1 MDDLFHPVT
10 TADIPRLNRAF
21 QEKGSRLCNDSAGAA
36 VLWQEYFE
44 DAAAELCG
52 ALVLRERLPGVGHV
66 YSLPMGGDFDAALYE
81 LFSLARAQGEP
92 LRLFPVTPEEL
103 EALRGCFPELEAE
116 LLRPWCDYLYDAQS
130 MVTFAG
136 KKLHGQKNHVNR
148 FRRLYPDWTFE
159 DITAENLP
167 EVRDFFEDHA
177 VRFRK
182 EEETALFETR
192 CVREFLKHYRDYAPL
207 GGVLKASGKVVGFSA
222 GEIVGDT
229 LIIHVEKA
237 DTVFSG
243 AYQMLVNEYA
253 KRFVTEGV
261 RYINREEDTGDEG
274 IRQSKESYHP
284 IQLLE
289 KYVITIP
296 QDVTC
301 LAAKRSNEP

>member
-1 MDDLFHPVT
+1 MDPSFHPLT
-10 TADIPRLNRAF
+10 TADIPRLNAAF
-21 QEKGSRLCNDSAGAA
+21 RERGSRLCNDSAGAA
-36 VLWQEYFE
+36 VLWQPYFQ
-44 DAAAELCG
+44 DAAAELAG
-52 ALVLRERLPGVGHV
+52 ALVLREQLPGVGTV
-66 YSLPMGGDFDAALYE
+66 YSMPMGGDTDAAFAALE
-81 LFSLARAQGEP
+81 AICAEAGEP
-92 LRLFPVTPEEL
+92 LRFFPVTPEDL
-103 EALRGCFPELEAE
+103 QALNVRYADLEAE
-116 LLRPWCDYLYDAQS
+116 LLRPWCDYLYDAET

-167 EVRDFFEDHA
+167 AVAAYFEDHA

-182 EEETALFETR
+182 EAESALYEER
-192 CVREFLKHYRDYAPL
+192 CVREFLKRYWEYAPL
-207 GGVLKASGKVVGFSA
+207 GGVLKANGKVVGFSC

-237 DTVFSG
+237 DTDFSG

-261 RYINREEDTGDEG
+261 AYINREEDTGDEG

-284 IQLLE
+284 LMLLE
-289 KYVITIP
+289 KYV
-296 QDVTC
+296 VTV
-301 LAAKRSNEP
+301 E